1 MDAVLDSFRRIQKL
15 ADGRVVI
22 QRVDDQGNVLAQ
34 IAADIIRTFQQ
45 FRRLI
50 NQVGGQQFCE
60 QPFLVSPVKPLQAA
74 GKEAEGCTHINV
86 ARFALLQEL
95 CHLDHTV
102 SGGDHIVDDDHIL
115 SFHGGTEKFML
126 YDRIA
131 SVNDRG
137 IVAALIKHTHI
148 DSKIVCYI
156 DCTAH
161 TAFVRAD
168 HHEMVAVDFYV
179 RRVAEDILD
188 ERSALKYGDA
198 RFIKMELNAPTLIGA
213 GENYSAELK
222 VDMPAD
228 QIVIASIASEKIVQP
243 VEPAPERY
251 RKLPSDQIL
260 ERLFIA
266 NTDNVNEYSI
276 ASVGVTK
283 TEPVDEENVKVYMN
297 GLAFLMT
304 RVNVVPKNNFI
315 NMDDKPAVKDVEGG
329 KTK

>member
-1 MDAVLDSFRRIQKL
+1 MKRFLFVLTLLSVLSISVPLEARAGFIADYKARISENRQLENTEKEIREVFNTQDKFTNSYNFEGLYKL
-15 ADGRVVI
+15 YSDDFMNSDGYNKEVY
-22 QRVDDQGNVLAQ
+22 
-34 IAADIIRTFQQ
+34 FK
-45 FRRLI
+45 LI
-50 NQVGGQQFCE
+50 
-60 QPFLVSPVKPLQAA
+60 
-74 GKEAEGCTHINV
+74 KETWETYPEITYQTKILNINV
-86 ARFALLQEL
+86 TSNYA
-95 CHLDHTV
+95 TV
-102 SGGDHIVDDDHIL
+102 E
-115 SFHGGTEKFML
+115 TKE
-126 YDRIA
+126 
-131 SVNDRG
+131 
-137 IVAALIKHTHI
+137 
-148 DSKIVCYI
+148 
-156 DCTAH
+156 
-161 TAFVRAD
+161 TAF
-168 HHEMVAVDFYV
+168 AVTEENSEYISAVGELRSEAHCIYHLKRDKGKWLIA
-179 RRVAEDILD
+179 AEDILD

-260 ERLFIA
+260 ERLFVA

>member
-1 MDAVLDSFRRIQKL
+1 MKRFLFVLTLLSVLSTSVPLEARAGFIADYKARISENRQLENAEKEIREVFNTQDKFTNSYNFEGLYKL
-15 ADGRVVI
+15 YSDDFMNSDGYNKEVY
-22 QRVDDQGNVLAQ
+22 
-34 IAADIIRTFQQ
+34 FK
-45 FRRLI
+45 LI
-50 NQVGGQQFCE
+50 
-60 QPFLVSPVKPLQAA
+60 
-74 GKEAEGCTHINV
+74 KETWETYPEITYQTKILNINV
-86 ARFALLQEL
+86 TSNYA
-95 CHLDHTV
+95 TV
-102 SGGDHIVDDDHIL
+102 E
-115 SFHGGTEKFML
+115 TKE
-126 YDRIA
+126 
-131 SVNDRG
+131 
-137 IVAALIKHTHI
+137 
-148 DSKIVCYI
+148 
-156 DCTAH
+156 
-161 TAFVRAD
+161 TAF
-168 HHEMVAVDFYV
+168 AVTEENSEYISAVGELRSEAHCIYHLKRDKGKWLIA
-179 RRVAEDILD
+179 AEDILD

>member
-1 MDAVLDSFRRIQKL
+1 MKRFLFVLTLLSVLSISVPLEARAGFIADYKARISENRQLENTEKEIREVFNTQDKFTNSYNFEGLYKL
-15 ADGRVVI
+15 YSNDFMNSDGYNKEVY
-22 QRVDDQGNVLAQ
+22 
-34 IAADIIRTFQQ
+34 FK
-45 FRRLI
+45 LI
-50 NQVGGQQFCE
+50 
-60 QPFLVSPVKPLQAA
+60 
-74 GKEAEGCTHINV
+74 KETWETYPEITYQTKILNINV
-86 ARFALLQEL
+86 TSNYA
-95 CHLDHTV
+95 TV
-102 SGGDHIVDDDHIL
+102 E
-115 SFHGGTEKFML
+115 TKE
-126 YDRIA
+126 
-131 SVNDRG
+131 
-137 IVAALIKHTHI
+137 
-148 DSKIVCYI
+148 
-156 DCTAH
+156 
-161 TAFVRAD
+161 TAF
-168 HHEMVAVDFYV
+168 AVTEENSEYISAVGELRSEAHCIYHLKRDKGKWLIA
-179 RRVAEDILD
+179 AEDILD

>member
-1 MDAVLDSFRRIQKL
+1 MKRFLFVLTLLSVLSISVPLEARAGFIADYKARISENRQLENTEKEIREVFNTQDEFTNSYNFEGLYKL
-15 ADGRVVI
+15 YSDDFMNSDGYNKEVY
-22 QRVDDQGNVLAQ
+22 
-34 IAADIIRTFQQ
+34 FK
-45 FRRLI
+45 LI
-50 NQVGGQQFCE
+50 
-60 QPFLVSPVKPLQAA
+60 
-74 GKEAEGCTHINV
+74 KETWETYPEITYQTKILNINV
-86 ARFALLQEL
+86 TSNYA
-95 CHLDHTV
+95 TV
-102 SGGDHIVDDDHIL
+102 E
-115 SFHGGTEKFML
+115 TKE
-126 YDRIA
+126 
-131 SVNDRG
+131 
-137 IVAALIKHTHI
+137 
-148 DSKIVCYI
+148 
-156 DCTAH
+156 
-161 TAFVRAD
+161 TAF
-168 HHEMVAVDFYV
+168 AVTEENSEYISAVGELRSEAHCIYHLKRDKGKWLIA
-179 RRVAEDILD
+179 AEDILD

-283 TEPVDEENVKVYMN
+283 TEPDDEENVKVYMN

>member
-1 MDAVLDSFRRIQKL
+1 MKRFLFVLTLLSVLSISVSLEARAGFIADYKARISENRQLENTEKEIREVFNTQDEFTNSYNFEGLYKL
-15 ADGRVVI
+15 YSDDFMNSDGYNKEVY
-22 QRVDDQGNVLAQ
+22 
-34 IAADIIRTFQQ
+34 FK
-45 FRRLI
+45 LI
-50 NQVGGQQFCE
+50 
-60 QPFLVSPVKPLQAA
+60 
-74 GKEAEGCTHINV
+74 KETWETYPEITYQTKILNINV
-86 ARFALLQEL
+86 TSNYA
-95 CHLDHTV
+95 TV
-102 SGGDHIVDDDHIL
+102 E
-115 SFHGGTEKFML
+115 TKE
-126 YDRIA
+126 
-131 SVNDRG
+131 
-137 IVAALIKHTHI
+137 
-148 DSKIVCYI
+148 
-156 DCTAH
+156 
-161 TAFVRAD
+161 TAF
-168 HHEMVAVDFYV
+168 AVTEENSEYISAVGELRSEAHCIYHLKRDKGKWLIA
-179 RRVAEDILD
+179 AEDILD

>member
-1 MDAVLDSFRRIQKL
+1 MKRFLFVLTLLSVLSISVSLEARAGFIADYKARISENRQLENTEKEIREVFNTQDEFTNSYNFEGLYKL
-15 ADGRVVI
+15 YSDDFMNSDGYNKEVY
-22 QRVDDQGNVLAQ
+22 
-34 IAADIIRTFQQ
+34 FK
-45 FRRLI
+45 LI
-50 NQVGGQQFCE
+50 
-60 QPFLVSPVKPLQAA
+60 
-74 GKEAEGCTHINV
+74 KETWETYPEITYQTKILNINV
-86 ARFALLQEL
+86 TSNYA
-95 CHLDHTV
+95 TV
-102 SGGDHIVDDDHIL
+102 E
-115 SFHGGTEKFML
+115 TKE
-126 YDRIA
+126 
-131 SVNDRG
+131 
-137 IVAALIKHTHI
+137 
-148 DSKIVCYI
+148 
-156 DCTAH
+156 
-161 TAFVRAD
+161 TAF
-168 HHEMVAVDFYV
+168 AVTEENSEYISAVGELRSEAHCIYHLKRDKGKWLIA
-179 RRVAEDILD
+179 AEDILD

-260 ERLFIA
+260 ERLFVA

>member
-1 MDAVLDSFRRIQKL
+1 MKRFLFVLTLLSVLSTSVPLEARAGFIADYKARISENRQLENTEKEIREVFNTQDKFTNSYNFEGLYKL
-15 ADGRVVI
+15 YSDDFMNSDGYNKEVY
-22 QRVDDQGNVLAQ
+22 
-34 IAADIIRTFQQ
+34 FK
-45 FRRLI
+45 LI
-50 NQVGGQQFCE
+50 
-60 QPFLVSPVKPLQAA
+60 
-74 GKEAEGCTHINV
+74 KETWETYPEITYQTKILNINV
-86 ARFALLQEL
+86 TSNYA
-95 CHLDHTV
+95 TV
-102 SGGDHIVDDDHIL
+102 E
-115 SFHGGTEKFML
+115 TKE
-126 YDRIA
+126 
-131 SVNDRG
+131 
-137 IVAALIKHTHI
+137 
-148 DSKIVCYI
+148 
-156 DCTAH
+156 
-161 TAFVRAD
+161 TAF
-168 HHEMVAVDFYV
+168 AVTEENSEYISAVGELRSEAHCIYHLKRDKGKWLIA
-179 RRVAEDILD
+179 AEDILD

>member
-1 MDAVLDSFRRIQKL
+1 MKRFLFVLTLLSVLSISVPLEARAGFIADYKARISENRQLENTEKEIREVFNTQDKFTNSYNFEGLYKL
-15 ADGRVVI
+15 YSDDFMNSDGYNKEVY
-22 QRVDDQGNVLAQ
+22 
-34 IAADIIRTFQQ
+34 FK
-45 FRRLI
+45 LI
-50 NQVGGQQFCE
+50 
-60 QPFLVSPVKPLQAA
+60 
-74 GKEAEGCTHINV
+74 KETWETYPEITYQTKILNINV
-86 ARFALLQEL
+86 TSNYA
-95 CHLDHTV
+95 TV
-102 SGGDHIVDDDHIL
+102 E
-115 SFHGGTEKFML
+115 TKE
-126 YDRIA
+126 
-131 SVNDRG
+131 
-137 IVAALIKHTHI
+137 
-148 DSKIVCYI
+148 
-156 DCTAH
+156 
-161 TAFVRAD
+161 TAF
-168 HHEMVAVDFYV
+168 AVTEENSEYISAVGELRSEAHCIYHLKRDKGKWLIA
-179 RRVAEDILD
+179 AEDILD

>member
-1 MDAVLDSFRRIQKL
+1 MKRFLFVLTLLSVLSISVPLEARAGFIADYKARISENRQLENTEKEIREVFNTQDEFTNSYNFEGLYKL
-15 ADGRVVI
+15 YSDDFMNSDGYNKEVY
-22 QRVDDQGNVLAQ
+22 
-34 IAADIIRTFQQ
+34 FK
-45 FRRLI
+45 LI
-50 NQVGGQQFCE
+50 
-60 QPFLVSPVKPLQAA
+60 
-74 GKEAEGCTHINV
+74 KETWETYPEITYQTKILNINV
-86 ARFALLQEL
+86 TSNYATDE
-95 CHLDHTV
+95 TK
-102 SGGDHIVDDDHIL
+102 
-115 SFHGGTEKFML
+115 E
-126 YDRIA
+126 
-131 SVNDRG
+131 
-137 IVAALIKHTHI
+137 
-148 DSKIVCYI
+148 
-156 DCTAH
+156 
-161 TAFVRAD
+161 TAF
-168 HHEMVAVDFYV
+168 AVTEENSEYISAVGELRSEAHCIYHLKRDKGKWLIA
-179 RRVAEDILD
+179 AEDILD

-260 ERLFIA
+260 ERLFVA